1 MTQENCLSDAQE
13 TTSMGLR
20 EGGRQSVSIRI
31 EMLKGTQARMKMEL
45 KSPTIQLESS
55 KALGQTI
62 KAYEKSFNIGTGTE
76 AV

>member
-20 EGGRQSVSIRI
+20 EDSIRI

>member
-20 EGGRQSVSIRI
+20 EDSIRI

-45 KSPTIQLESS
+45 KSPTIQLEST

-62 KAYEKSFNIGTGTE
+62 KAYEKSFNRGTGTE

>member
-1 MTQENCLSDAQE
+1 VTQENCLSDAQE

-20 EGGRQSVSIRI
+20 EDSIRI